1 MVPSVRLWRVICGSK
16 IGCLF
21 LALDFS
27 TRLQQMVA
35 PRNTRLYQ
43 CLSILL
49 LLAVAGCGAD
59 ADPLNA
65 RAGRPSPE
73 QVNRIL
79 RERYAASGNF
89 GEQIEKVGGRIRIAL
104 DFSYTKLSD
113 DDLAKVELPEYL
125 TELDLTATAIT
136 DEGVAHLLAA
146 DHLEKIDL
154 SQTFVTAACLETLRK
169 LPRLQSANLNGTDIP
184 QEQQLEMVRFFRSR
198 PPSNPSHNR

>member
-1 MVPSVRLWRVICGSK
+1 
-16 IGCLF
+16 
-21 LALDFS
+21 
-27 TRLQQMVA
+27 MVA
-35 PRNTRLYQ
+35 VALKT
-43 CLSILL
+43 LSI
-49 LLAVAGCGAD
+49 
-59 ADPLNA
+59 NA

-79 RERYAASGNF
+79 RERYVASGNF

-136 DEGVAHLLAA
+136 DAGVAHLLAA

-184 QEQQLEMVRFFRSR
+184 QEQQLEMVRFFRLR
-198 PPSNPSHNR
+198 PPSVESHNP